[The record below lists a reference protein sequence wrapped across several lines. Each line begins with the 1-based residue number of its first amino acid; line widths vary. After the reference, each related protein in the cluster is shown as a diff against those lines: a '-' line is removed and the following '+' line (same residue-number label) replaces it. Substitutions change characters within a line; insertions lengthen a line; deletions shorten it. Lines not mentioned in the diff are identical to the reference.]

1 MSAGGTLPCIVPGAE
16 ALMRLP
22 VLFAAPH
29 RPMFFAG
36 TVQAIAVMAFW
47 SLELGG
53 RYLGLWPVPAWPLL
67 AVFPPSVLHAL
78 LLSCGVV
85 PFYMVGFILTAGPRW
100 QGAGEL
106 SQRDFV
112 PAFGL
117 LACGWLLVWMALLLP
132 QLLVVGLILVL
143 AGWMAVALLFTR
155 LARHPAKD
163 REHIGFVALAAW
175 LGVAA
180 MGAFAVFAAGGAL
193 PWARLGVVLAVWG
206 FLLPVFLAVTHRML
220 PFFTSTV
227 VRGYVVQRPP
237 WALRSLIGL
246 SFLHGGLAFL
256 ELIEW
261 LWLADLP
268 AMLIAVRLTW
278 LWWSRPAL
286 ANRMLSVLHVAF
298 AWLGAAFALFV
309 LQSLFWNSV
318 PGFLALAPLHA
329 LTLGFFASMLIGMAS
344 RVTMGHSGR
353 PVTADDA
360 MWRAFCM
367 MQAAA
372 ALRVIS
378 ELPALPGAHGL
389 MWFSSL
395 LWLGAFGLWAW
406 RFAPAFWRPRADG
419 KPG

>member
-1 MSAGGTLPCIVPGAE
+1 
-16 ALMRLP
+16 MRQP

-29 RPMFFAG
+29 RPMFLAG
-36 TVQAIAVMAFW
+36 TVQALAVMLFW

-67 AVFPPSVLHAL
+67 TVFPPSVLHAL
-78 LLSCGVV
+78 LLSCGVF
-85 PFYMVGFILTAGPRW
+85 PFFMFGFILTAGPRW

-112 PAFGL
+112 PAFVL
-117 LACGWLLVWMALLLP
+117 LASGWLLVWMALLLP
-132 QLLVVGLILVL
+132 RLLVPGLVL
-143 AGWMAVALLFTR
+143 ALAGWVAVVLLLSG
-155 LARHPAKD
+155 LARHRTTD

-180 MGAFAVFAAGGAL
+180 MGAFAVFAGGGAL
-193 PWARLGVVLAVWG
+193 PWARLGISLAVWG
-206 FLLPVFLAVTHRML
+206 FLLPVFLAVAHRML
-220 PFFTSTV
+220 PFFTSSA
-227 VRGYVVQRPP
+227 VRGYVLHRLQWP
-237 WALRSLIGL
+237 LRCLIGL
-246 SFLHGGLAFL
+246 SLAHGGLAFF

-268 AMLIAVRLTW
+268 AMLVAGRLTW
-278 LWWSRPAL
+278 LWWSRAAL
-286 ANRMLSVLHVAF
+286 ANPMLSVLHVAF
-298 AWLGAAFALFV
+298 AWLGAAFALFAV
-309 LQSLFWNSV
+309 QSLFCNV
-318 PGFLALAPLHA
+318 LPGFLGQAPLHA

-353 PVTADDA
+353 PVAADDA
-360 MWRAFCM
+360 MWRAFCL

-372 ALRVIS
+372 VLRVIS
-378 ELPALPGAHGL
+378 ELPALPGAHAL
-389 MWFSSL
+389 MWLSSL
-395 LWLGAFGLWAW
+395 LWLGSFGQWAW

>member
-1 MSAGGTLPCIVPGAE
+1 
-16 ALMRLP
+16 MRLP

-29 RPMFFAG
+29 RPMFLAG
-36 TVQAIAVMAFW
+36 TVQALAVMVFW

-78 LLSCGVV
+78 LLSCGVF
-85 PFYMVGFILTAGPRW
+85 PFFMFGFILTAGPRW

-112 PAFGL
+112 PAFVL
-117 LACGWLLVWMALLLP
+117 LAAGWLLVWAALLLP
-132 QLLVVGLILVL
+132 RLIVPGLVL
-143 AGWMAVALLFTR
+143 VLGGWVAVALLLTH
-155 LARHPAKD
+155 LARHRTTD
-163 REHIGFVALAAW
+163 REHIGFVALAGW

-180 MGAFAVFAAGGAL
+180 MGAFAVFAGGGPL
-193 PWARLGVVLAVWG
+193 PWARFGISLAVWG
-206 FLLPVFLAVTHRML
+206 FLLPVFLAVAHRML
-220 PFFTSTV
+220 PFFTSSAL
-227 VRGYVVQRPP
+227 RGYVVHRPQ

-246 SFLHGGLAFL
+246 SFVHGGLAFL
-256 ELIEW
+256 ELTDW

-268 AMLIAVRLTW
+268 AMLVAVRLTW
-278 LWWSRPAL
+278 LWWSRAAF

-298 AWLGAAFALFV
+298 AWLGVAFALFTV
-309 LQSLFWNSV
+309 QSLLRNTL
-318 PGFLALAPLHA
+318 PGFLGQAPLHA

-353 PVTADDA
+353 PVAADDA

-372 ALRVIS
+372 VLRVIS
-378 ELPALPGAHGL
+378 ELPALPGGHHL
-389 MWFSSL
+389 MWLSSL
-395 LWLGAFGLWAW
+395 LWLIAFELWAW
-406 RFAPAFWRPRADG
+406 RYAPAFWRPRADG
-419 KPG
+419 KAG

>member
-1 MSAGGTLPCIVPGAE
+1 
-16 ALMRLP
+16 MRLR

-29 RPMFFAG
+29 RPMFLAG
-36 TVQAIAVMAFW
+36 TVQAFAVMLFW

-67 AVFPPSVLHAL
+67 AGFPPSVLHGL
-78 LLSCGVV
+78 LLSCGVF
-85 PFYMVGFILTAGPRW
+85 PFFMFGFILTAGPRW

-112 PAFGL
+112 PAFVL
-117 LACGWLLVWMALLLP
+117 LAGGWLLVWAALLLP
-132 QLLVVGLILVL
+132 RLLVPGLVL
-143 AGWMAVALLFTR
+143 ALAGWVAAALQLSG
-155 LARHPAKD
+155 LARHRTTD

-180 MGAFAVFAAGGAL
+180 MGAFAVFAGGGAL
-193 PWARLGVVLAVWG
+193 PWARLGIALAVWG
-206 FLLPVFLAVTHRML
+206 FLLPVFLAVAHRML
-220 PFFTSTV
+220 PFFTASA
-227 VRGYVVQRPP
+227 VRGYVLHRPP
-237 WALRSLIGL
+237 WPLRSLIGL
-246 SFLHGGLAFL
+246 SLAHGGLVFF

-268 AMLIAVRLTW
+268 AMLVAIRLTR
-278 LWWSRPAL
+278 LWWSRAAL

-298 AWLGAAFALFV
+298 AWLGVAFALFV
-309 LQSLFWNSV
+309 LQSLFWKAV
-318 PGFLALAPLHA
+318 PGLLGQAPLHA

-353 PVTADDA
+353 PVAADDA
-360 MWRAFCM
+360 MWLAFCM

-372 ALRVIS
+372 AVRVIS
-378 ELPALPGAHGL
+378 ELPALAGTHAL
-389 MWFSSL
+389 MWLSSL

-406 RFAPAFWRPRADG
+406 RFAPALWRPRADG